1 MPKHLQVNKKK
12 NNNISQKKI
21 LFFIDNNVIRIS
33 NSYP

>member
-12 NNNISQKKI
+12 NYNISQKKT
-21 LFFIDNNVIRIS
+21 LFFTDNNVIWIS